1 MYIVQFEYQI
11 VLLIQFVSKMITFVL
26 ILIIMFDQHPYIK
39 LIDTYI
45 STQKLPASPAH
56 LYDPI
61 GYILSLSG
69 KRIRPL
75 LVLLSADMFG
85 NKDNREALPASLAI
99 EYFHNFSLIHDDI
112 MDKAPMRRGKQ
123 SVHQKWN
130 DNVAILSGDA
140 LLVKAYEEL
149 GKCPAIKVP
158 ALLTV
163 FNRIAA
169 QVCEGQQLD
178 MDFETQNDVSEQDY
192 IEMIKLKTSV
202 LLGGALQLGAILA
215 NASQLQQTL
224 IYEFGVNLGIAFQL
238 QDDYLDV
245 YGNPETFGKQVGG
258 DILSNKKTILWIRTQ
273 QLATGENKIEFNTLL
288 QDDTIPNIDKVN
300 RMKNLYASLAV
311 DQFAKEVK
319 LQYMS
324 LAFSKLE
331 AIDLPEGSKADLLS
345 LAQSLMNRAK

>member
-1 MYIVQFEYQI
+1 
-11 VLLIQFVSKMITFVL
+11 
-26 ILIIMFDQHPYIK
+26 MFDQHPHVK

-45 STQKLPASPAH
+45 SELELPNLPAH

-61 GYILSLSG
+61 RYILSLSG

-75 LVLLSADMFG
+75 LVLMSADMFG
-85 NKDNREALPASLAI
+85 NRNRQQVLPASCAI

-123 SVHQKWN
+123 SIHQKWN

-140 LLVKAYEEL
+140 LLVKSYEEL
-149 GKCPAIKVP
+149 AKCPADKIP
-158 ALLTV
+158 ALLMV
-163 FNRIAA
+163 FNKIAA

-178 MDFETQNDVSEQDY
+178 MDFETQNDVSEEKY

-215 NASQLQQTL
+215 NASEMQQEL

-245 YGNPETFGKQVGG
+245 YGDPETFGKQVGG
-258 DILSNKKTILWIRTQ
+258 DILSNKKTILWIRTR
-273 QLATGENKIEFNTLL
+273 QLAKDNNKEEFDALTGDQRIS
-288 QDDTIPNIDKVN
+288 NIDKVN
-300 RMKNLYASLAV
+300 RMKNLYALLAV
-311 DQFAKEVK
+311 DQFAIEVK
-319 LQYMS
+319 LQYMR

-331 AIDLPEGSKADLLS
+331 AIDLPAASKADLLG